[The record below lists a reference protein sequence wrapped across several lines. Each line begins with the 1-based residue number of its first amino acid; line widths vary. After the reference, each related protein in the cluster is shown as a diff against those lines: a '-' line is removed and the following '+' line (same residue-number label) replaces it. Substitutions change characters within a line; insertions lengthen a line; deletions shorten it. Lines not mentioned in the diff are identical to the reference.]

1 MSHTDGRE
9 TYVRNG
15 IAIINPY
22 GGIWTGEIFQTPEEA
37 HAYLTQFWKNTSND
51 LSRFKLAIATQTITL
66 DRTPGDPVFIDLPK
80 S

>member
-1 MSHTDGRE
+1 MSTRE

-22 GGIWTGEIFQTPEEA
+22 GGIWTGDIFQTPEEA
-37 HAYLTQFWKNTSND
+37 RAYLERFWKGTNSD
-51 LSRFKLAIATQTITL
+51 LSRFKLAIASQTVTL
-66 DRTPGDPVFIDLPK
+66 DRAPGEPTFIDLPAR